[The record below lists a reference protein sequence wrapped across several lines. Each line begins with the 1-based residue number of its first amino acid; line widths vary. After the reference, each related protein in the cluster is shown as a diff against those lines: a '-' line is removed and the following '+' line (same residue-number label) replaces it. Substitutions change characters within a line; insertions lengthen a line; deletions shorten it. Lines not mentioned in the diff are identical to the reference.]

1 MKQDSLY
8 LSQVIEKIGSPITAV
23 IDEVGIRMPAA
34 APRDTKEIAERMGI
48 LLNKSTQLALDMAD
62 SMDLEDKKG
71 EDADTVR
78 LALTSMAGP
87 IISNFYRMHGK
98 MPEDSDIEKIISSL
112 KTIIP
117 FSENFSDIASA
128 TKILKSFDGTIVEN
142 SKNLMAMTMV
152 NCLCPIIHVVMSF
165 PFGQS
170 EQKLFQEVGIKL
182 INDATELQKELMNE
196 NNEEEIKLAELSVLR
211 SLVILYCQC
220 HMTEMTKLMAA
231 IKDNVEPDISKVWE
245 EYEKRKAML
254 EILAKTMVNT
264 EIEESHG
271 EESKKSGSSGGQQP
285 APPPPPEKKED
296 NKPAGNSDNPMSFFA
311 SSKD

>member
-23 IDEVGIRMPAA
+23 IDEVGIRMPTI
-34 APRDTKEIAERMGI
+34 APRNTKEIAERMGV
-48 LLNKSTQLALDMAD
+48 LLNKSTQLALSMAD
-62 SMDLEDKKG
+62 SIDLKDVNEN
-71 EDADTVR
+71 DADTVR

-142 SKNLMAMTMV
+142 NKNLMAMTMV
-152 NCLCPIIHVVMSF
+152 NCLCPVIHVVMSF

-196 NNEEEIKLAELSVLR
+196 NDEEEVKLAELSVLR

-220 HMTEMTKLMAA
+220 HMTEMTKLMAT
-231 IKDNVEPDISKVWE
+231 IKDNVEPDIATVWE

-264 EIEESHG
+264 EIEETPA
-271 EESKKSGSSGGQQP
+271 EESKGSSGSQQP
-285 APPPPPEKKED
+285 APPPPPEKKEESKSVGS
-296 NKPAGNSDNPMSFFA
+296 NENPMSFFA
-311 SSKD
+311 TNKD